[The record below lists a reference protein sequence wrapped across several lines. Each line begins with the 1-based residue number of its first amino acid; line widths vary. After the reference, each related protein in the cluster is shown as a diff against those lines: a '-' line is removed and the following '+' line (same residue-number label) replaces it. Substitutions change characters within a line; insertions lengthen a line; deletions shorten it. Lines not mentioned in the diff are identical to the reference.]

1 MRIHLH
7 GEEVFIARRFHLH
20 GEEVFIARRFY
31 SHGAGISMVSM
42 LTLGG
47 VYIVI
52 HCKDV
57 YMVRRLYGSEV
68 DMVSSNLAI
77 CSRFLLY
84 WMGSFVLCK
93 DLKY

>member
-42 LTLGG
+42 FTLGG
-47 VYIVI
+47 GYIVI

-68 DMVSSNLAI
+68 DMVSSNFEIHDYLFSVLVVLHGFI
-77 CSRFLLY
+77 CL
-84 WMGSFVLCK
+84 M
-93 DLKY
+93 